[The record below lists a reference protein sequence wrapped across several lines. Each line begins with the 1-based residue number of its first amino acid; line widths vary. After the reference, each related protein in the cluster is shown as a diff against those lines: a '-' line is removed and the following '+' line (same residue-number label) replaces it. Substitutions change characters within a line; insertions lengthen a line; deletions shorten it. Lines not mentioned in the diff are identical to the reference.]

1 MQPFVAWLENIKDIR
16 PYAVII
22 SILLSVLALNTNNPP
37 FEIDGF
43 TYLFGAQEFKLH
55 GLTASIKAY
64 NWPVYQI
71 CLALFS
77 KLTHLSHEHSAYL
90 LDSFGIT
97 IACFAF
103 ISIVQEIDSRKSI
116 VLLSALIFLIFP
128 GINIARK
135 TLILRDYLYWGFCF
149 ASLWL
154 IIRHAKYRTWLTA
167 WGFALSSL
175 IATLFRV
182 EGSIFFLL
190 LPLSLILNNT
200 PWKLKLSSLLQC
212 YSFHFL
218 LLAIALV
225 GLLLFPNKIT
235 LSESRLTFIISH
247 ILQGASLFLHN
258 LNEKAYFLQQHLFI
272 GSEGY
277 HASIATMLFSD
288 IFIIIEKNFL
298 ALGVIYSL
306 LVVYAFYSRAIRW
319 KKNYANIIYCFILIN
334 LIISFLFVM
343 EKGFL
348 ASRYIQVTS
357 IALLFFVPFSIMQI
371 AEQAKKEDTFIK
383 RLKLHPLLIIALIL
397 LAINGLYREKYSKAY
412 IVEAG
417 YWLKE
422 HTPSQSKII
431 SNDAKVL
438 YYSKRAGTAGS
449 ITQLKVDDSILL
461 KITEQYDLLPSI
473 SAENFSF
480 AHGFDYLVL
489 NISRHSEKVEQNVKH
504 LKPLKEFISKR
515 GDKIIIFKLAS

>member
-43 TYLFGAQEFKLH
+43 TYLFGAQEFELH
-55 GLTASIKAY
+55 GLKASIQAY
-64 NWPVYQI
+64 NWPFYQI
-71 CLALFS
+71 CIALLS
-77 KLTHLSHEHSAYL
+77 KLTHLSHEHSAYI
-90 LDSFGIT
+90 LDSLGIT
-97 IACFAF
+97 LACFAF
-103 ISIVQEIDSRKSI
+103 ISTVQEIDSRKSI
-116 VLLSALIFLIFP
+116 ILLSALTFLIFP

-149 ASLWL
+149 TALWL

-175 IATLFRV
+175 VATLFRV
-182 EGSIFFLL
+182 EGSIFFLM

-200 PWKLKLSSLLQC
+200 SWRLKVSSLFQC

-218 LLAIALV
+218 LLAIALL
-225 GLLLFPNKIT
+225 GLVLFPNVIT
-235 LSESRLTFIISH
+235 LSESRLTFIFSY
-247 ILQGASLFLHN
+247 ILQGTSLFLHN
-258 LNEKAYFLQQHLFI
+258 LNDKAHFLQQHLFI

-288 IFIIIEKNFL
+288 IFIIIEKNFH
-298 ALGVIYSL
+298 ALGTIYSL
-306 LVVYAFYSRAIRW
+306 LIVYAFYSRAIKW
-319 KKNYANIIYCFILIN
+319 EKTYANTLYCFILIN
-334 LIISFLFVM
+334 LIVSFLFVM

-348 ASRYIQVTS
+348 ASRYVQVTA
-357 IALLFFVPFSIMQI
+357 IALLFFVPSSLVHI
-371 AEQAKKEDTFIK
+371 AAKAKKEGTIIK
-383 RLKLHPLLIIALIL
+383 TLKLYPLLIIALIL

-422 HTPSQSKII
+422 HTPSDSKII
-431 SNDAKVL
+431 SNDAKML
-438 YYSKRAGTAGS
+438 YYAQRAGTAGS
-449 ITQLKVDDSILL
+449 INQLKVNDRLLL
-461 KITEQYDLLPSI
+461 KITEQYGPLVSI

-480 AHGFDYLVL
+480 VHGFDYLVL
-489 NISRHSEKVEQNVKH
+489 NISRHNETEQSIKK
-504 LKPLKEFISKR
+504 LKPLKEFISNR
-515 GDKIIIFKLAS
+515 GDKIIIFKLTS